1 VLAAAIW
8 GFVAGSALLLGGFM
22 ALHRQWST
30 RAIGLFMAFGS
41 GVLISSVAFELVEEA
56 LELGGGGPTTLG
68 MTAGA
73 LTFFGGD
80 LLVSRRGRPH
90 RQRGS
95 AGSSPDDPQVEPVE
109 PVGEEASNPMA
120 IVLGAVLDGVPE
132 AAAIGISLL
141 DSGRVGG
148 TFVIAVFL
156 SNVPEALSATAGL
169 AQSGR
174 PPRTIMR
181 MWWSVAAV
189 STLTA
194 AAGYALL
201 DGASDGA
208 LAALS
213 AYAAGAVLTMVA
225 STMLPEAHR
234 EGGPISALVTTGG
247 FLLAVLIGSLAQ
259 AV

>member
-1 VLAAAIW
+1 VLAAAFW
-8 GFVAGSALLLGGFM
+8 GLVAGSALLLGGFL

-30 RAIGLFMAFGS
+30 RMIGLCMAFGS
-41 GVLISSVAFELVEEA
+41 GVLISSVAFELVGEA
-56 LELGGGGPTTLG
+56 LEKGGGGPTTLG

-73 LTFFGGD
+73 LTFFFGD
-80 LLVSRRGRPH
+80 MLVSRRGAPH
-90 RQRGS
+90 RKRASRGS
-95 AGSSPDDPQVEPVE
+95 PPDAAPAGAVEE
-109 PVGEEASNPMA
+109 SNPMA

-132 AAAIGISLL
+132 AAAIGVSLL
-141 DSGRVGG
+141 ESGRVGG

-169 AQSGR
+169 ADAGR
-174 PPRTIMR
+174 PPRSIMR
-181 MWWSVAAV
+181 MWWSVTAV
-189 STLTA
+189 SALTA

-234 EGGPISALVTTGG
+234 DGGPITGLVTSGG
-247 FLLAVLIGSLAQ
+247 FLLAVLIGTLSQ